1 MTQIIKKLEYIFT
14 SREPERV
21 DIFLHTMLKDYSRTY
36 IQLLISDAKFVV
48 NEETKKPSYLLKK
61 GDLVTG
67 ILPEMETE
75 PQLEPWDFPLDVM
88 YQDHSLLVI
97 NKPSGLVVHPGPG
110 NRQNTLVNAL
120 IYKYPE
126 MSYVGNPL
134 RPGIVHRLDKETQGI
149 LVVARNQKAFVS
161 LSEQFAIRKV
171 KKKYY
176 AVVWGMMKN
185 HSGVILI
192 PIGRDKF
199 NRKRM
204 SLLSLRPRQARTEYK
219 MISCSKYFSLL
230 DVEIKT
236 GRTHQIRVHV
246 ASLGHPI
253 VGDKKYSGS
262 NWTRIQPDK
271 WRESI
276 KRLNV
281 FGLQSYYL
289 GFYHPVNNMWI
300 DFALPLNPQFQIL
313 IDQY

>member
-1 MTQIIKKLEYIFT
+1 MTAIRKKLVYVFDGK
-14 SREPERV
+14 EPQRV

-36 IQLLISDAKFVV
+36 IQELIRASKFMV
-48 NEETKKPSYLLKK
+48 NESEKKPNYLLKK
-61 GDLVTG
+61 GDIISG

-75 PQLEPWDFPLDVM
+75 PQLEEWDYPLDII
-88 YQDHSLLVI
+88 YQDQDVVVI

-110 NRQNTLVNAL
+110 NRQNTLVNAM
-120 IYKYPE
+120 IHKFPD
-126 MSYVGNPL
+126 MCNVGNPL

-149 LVVARNQKAFVS
+149 MVIARTQNAFVS
-161 LSEQFAIRKV
+161 LSEQFLNRKV

-185 HSGVILI
+185 HSGVISI

-204 SLLSLRPRQARTEYK
+204 SLLSLRPRSARTEYK
-219 MISCSKYFSLL
+219 LISCSKYFSYI

-236 GRTHQIRVHV
+236 GRTHQIRVHF

-262 NWTRIQPDK
+262 NWTRIQSEK

-289 GFYHPVNNMWI
+289 GFYHPRSNNWI
-300 DFALPLNPQFQIL
+300 DFALPINSQFEIL
-313 IDQY
+313 KEQY